1 MTLSQLRFRS
11 SRVFTRLTRRGLPS
25 LRILTLIAIILSTS
39 VFTALYVE
47 HRYFSAEGLQNFESH
62 GEVLFYLQTHQPRG
76 IPGYDIYGITPEMF
90 TFSDLDTPRSGYS
103 YSTTNIQVSGVDE
116 LDIVKTNGTFIYTI
130 IQDEVIII
138 RAYPPESAEI
148 TSRITP
154 TGSPLGLFLYDS
166 NRLVVISQG
175 ISIEVFDVTHPSNPQ
190 RINWVT
196 YEGYFIGVRLIQNK
210 IYLIAGTP
218 TQDMFGNTRIPAIGI
233 AGTWGTI
240 FSMLVPASQIYY
252 DPKTIDTFFQYTS
265 ILTLD
270 ITSPAALPDVKCF
283 LMGTSGATVYV
294 SQNNMYLATHQW
306 FAGSVT
312 TIHRLQIMED
322 TVAYAASGTVPG
334 YLLNQFSLD
343 EYEEHLRVFTTYY
356 DVNSR
361 QASGLSILN
370 KQLEVVGSIEGLAP
384 NERIYSARFLGRM
397 GFLVTFYMVDPLFVF
412 NLTDSTNPQL
422 LGELKIPG
430 YSNYLHPLESNHLL
444 GIGKDVKIQGD
455 TWWYQGMKISLFNT
469 TNPFDPQES
478 TNLILGVRGTDSEA
492 LNDHKAILID
502 SEKGLLSMPIRL
514 CEYSTNSTDVEPWE
528 HGSTVWQG
536 AYVFSVNTTNASLT
550 IQGRITH
557 IEDLDALREN
567 WWDMQ
572 DQFIYRTGYIESMYY
587 GISNSKITFHNLA
600 DLSLLGEL
608 SFTES

>member
-1 MTLSQLRFRS
+1 MTVSRRFRS
-11 SRVFTRLTRRGLPS
+11 SRVYTSLTRRGLPS

-47 HRYFSAEGLQNFESH
+47 HRYFTADGLQNFGNH
-62 GEVLFYLQTHQPRG
+62 GEVRFYLQTHQQRG
-76 IPGYDIYGITPEMF
+76 IPEYGFWGITPDMEA
-90 TFSDLDTPRSGYS
+90 FSGFDTPRTLS

-130 IQDEVIII
+130 VKDEVIIV

-148 TSRITP
+148 TGRITP
-154 TGSPLGLFLYDS
+154 TGNPLGLFLYDS

-175 ISIEVFDVTHPSNPQ
+175 LSIEVFDVSYPSNPQ

-218 TQDMFGNTRIPAIGI
+218 THDTFGNTRIPTIGI

-240 FSMLVPASQIYY
+240 FNVLVPASQIYY

-270 ITSPAALPDVKCF
+270 VSAPAALPDVKCF

-294 SQNNMYLATHQW
+294 SQNNLYLATHQW

-322 TVAYAASGTVPG
+322 TVVYAASGSVPG

-343 EYEEHLRVFTTYY
+343 EYEDHLRVFTTYY

-361 QASGLSILN
+361 QVSGLSILN
-370 KQLEVVGSIEGLAP
+370 MQLEVVGSIEGLAP
-384 NERIYSARFLGRM
+384 NEQIYSSRFLGKM

-412 NLTDSTNPQL
+412 NLTDPTNPQL

-430 YSNYLHPLESNHLL
+430 YSNYLHPLDSNQLL
-444 GIGKDVKIQGD
+444 GIGKDAKIQGD
-455 TWWYQGMKISLFNT
+455 NWWYQGMKISLFNT

-492 LNDHKAILID
+492 LNDHKAILVD

-514 CEYSTNSTDVEPWE
+514 CEYVTNSTDVDP
-528 HGSTVWQG
+528 
-536 AYVFSVNTTNASLT
+536 
-550 IQGRITH
+550 
-557 IEDLDALREN
+557 RE
-567 WWDMQ
+567 
-572 DQFIYRTGYIESMYY
+572 Y
-587 GISNSKITFHNLA
+587 G
-600 DLSLLGEL
+600 
-608 SFTES
+608 